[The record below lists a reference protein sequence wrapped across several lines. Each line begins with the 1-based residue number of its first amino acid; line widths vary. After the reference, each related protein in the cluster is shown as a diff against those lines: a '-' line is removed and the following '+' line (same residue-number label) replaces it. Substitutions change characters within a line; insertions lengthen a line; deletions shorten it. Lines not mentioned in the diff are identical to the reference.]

1 MNFVQNCWSCSCY
14 PCVTNA
20 QGCSSFTHRFDAQ
33 IAMHRLPA
41 IASILLYANAGTLC
55 SAIQHSRRRPRT
67 ACGAHRQIDFAARRG
82 APPRL
87 VSPLCGYTSALARR
101 DVWRQRRTR
110 TSRIEPAVRRLRPQ
124 VALPGPNKAL
134 TAQPAALRSPRPAG
148 AKRCR

>member
-33 IAMHRLPA
+33 IAMHSA
-41 IASILLYANAGTLC
+41 CLLLLVSYCTL
-55 SAIQHSRRRPRT
+55 T
-67 ACGAHRQIDFAARRG
+67 LGLF
-82 APPRL
+82 APPTRTPGRGLGLLVARTDGSISRL
-87 VSPLCGYTSALARR
+87 VVELLRASCRRCGYTSARR